1 LDSLTKAKTKT
12 AALTVILFCLGQTAP
27 SCLPQRDLHSQAT
40 VALLEAK
47 FPNPDISFLALDGSG
62 KVVAERWPDLERP
75 VPIGSL
81 IKPFL
86 ALAYGR
92 THQAFPEYVC
102 VGKKT
107 CWLNR
112 GHGKV
117 DIRKAIEFSCNSY
130 FHQLVAGTRPG
141 FAQDTL
147 AAFGLDDISQNDM
160 SISESRAA
168 PLTLARAYLELAQD
182 RQEPA
187 AQEVLQGM
195 SLSARQGTAK
205 AAGAELGWLSPL
217 AKTGTARCTHPKK
230 APGDGFAVV
239 IAPSGHPHIVLL
251 VRLHGRPGSMAAAVA
266 GQMVAAIENQ
276 KAER

>member
-1 LDSLTKAKTKT
+1 LDSLTKAKAKI
-12 AALTVILFCLGQTAP
+12 AALTVILVCLRQTAP

-40 VALLEAK
+40 AALLETK

-62 KVVAERWPDLERP
+62 KVVAQRWPDSERQ

-81 IKPFL
+81 IKPYL

-92 THQAFPEYVC
+92 THQAYPEYVC

-130 FHQLVAGTRPG
+130 FHQLVAGAQPG

-147 AAFGLDDISQNDM
+147 KAFGLHDTSQNDI
-160 SISESRAA
+160 SILESRAP
-168 PLTLARAYLELAQD
+168 PLALARAYLELAQD

-187 AQEVLQGM
+187 AQEVLRGM
-195 SLSARQGTAK
+195 SLSAQHGTAN
-205 AAGAELGWLSPL
+205 AAGAELGWMSPL
-217 AKTGTARCTHPKK
+217 AKTGTAECTHPKK

-239 IAPSGHPHIVLL
+239 IAPSDHPHIVLL

-266 GQMVAAIENQ
+266 GQMIAAIENRR
-276 KAER
+276 AER

>member
-1 LDSLTKAKTKT
+1 MA
-12 AALTVILFCLGQTAP
+12 
-27 SCLPQRDLHSQAT
+27 
-40 VALLEAK
+40 ALLETK
-47 FPNPDISFLALDGSG
+47 FPNPDISFLALDDSG
-62 KVVAERWPDLERP
+62 NVVAERWPDSERQ

-92 THQAFPEYVC
+92 THQAYPEYVC

-130 FHQLVAGTRPG
+130 FYQLVAGAPSG

-147 AAFGLDDISQNDM
+147 TAFGLDNISQNDM
-160 SISESRAA
+160 SILESRAA

-195 SLSARQGTAK
+195 SLSAQQGTAK
-205 AAGAELGWLSPL
+205 AAGAELGWMSVL
-217 AKTGTARCTHPKK
+217 AKTGTATCTHPKK
-230 APGDGFAVV
+230 APGDGFAIV
-239 IAPSGHPHIVLL
+239 IAPGDHPRIVLL
-251 VRLHGRPGSMAAAVA
+251 VRLHGRPGAMAAALA
-266 GQMVAAIENQ
+266 GQMVAAIENR

>member
-1 LDSLTKAKTKT
+1 
-12 AALTVILFCLGQTAP
+12 
-27 SCLPQRDLHSQAT
+27 
-40 VALLEAK
+40 
-47 FPNPDISFLALDGSG
+47 
-62 KVVAERWPDLERP
+62 

-92 THQAFPEYVC
+92 THPAYPEYVC

-112 GHGKV
+112 GHGRV

-130 FHQLVAGTRPG
+130 FYQLVSGAQPG
-141 FAQDTL
+141 FAQHTL
-147 AAFGLDDISQNDM
+147 KAFGLSDTSQNDI
-160 SISESRAA
+160 SILESREA
-168 PLTLARAYLELAQD
+168 PLTLARAYLEMAQD
-182 RQEPA
+182 RQDPA

-195 SLSARQGTAK
+195 SLSAQQGTAK
-205 AAGAELGWLSPL
+205 AAGAELGWMSPL
-217 AKTGTARCTHPKK
+217 AKTGTAQCTHAKK

-239 IAPSGHPHIVLL
+239 IAPSDHPRIVLL

-266 GQMVAAIENQ
+266 GQMVAAIENR
-276 KAER
+276 KAEP

>member
-1 LDSLTKAKTKT
+1 LDTLTKAKART
-12 AALTVILFCLGQTAP
+12 AKLTLILLCLGQTAP

-40 VALLEAK
+40 TALLEAK

-62 KVVAERWPDLERP
+62 QVVAERWPDSERQ

-92 THQAFPEYVC
+92 THQAYPEYVC

-130 FHQLVAGTRPG
+130 FHQLVNGAQPG

-147 AAFGLDDISQNDM
+147 KAFGLDDTSQNDI
-160 SISESRAA
+160 SILESRAA

-182 RQEPA
+182 RHEPA

-195 SLSARQGTAK
+195 SLSAQQGTAK
-205 AAGAELGWLSPL
+205 AAGAELGWMSPL
-217 AKTGTARCTHPKK
+217 AKTGTATCTHPNK

-239 IAPSGHPHIVLL
+239 IAPSDHPHIVLL

-266 GQMVAAIENQ
+266 GQMIAATENR
-276 KAER
+276 KATR

>member
-1 LDSLTKAKTKT
+1 LDSLANAKI
-12 AALTVILFCLGQTAP
+12 ARLTVILLCLAQTAP
-27 SCLPQRDLHSQAT
+27 SCLLQRDLHSQAT
-40 VALLEAK
+40 AALLETR
-47 FPNPDISFLALDGSG
+47 FPDPDISFLALDGSG
-62 KVVAERWPDLERP
+62 KVVAQRWPDSERQ

-92 THQAFPEYVC
+92 THQAYPEYAC
-102 VGKKT
+102 IGKKT

-117 DIRKAIEFSCNSY
+117 DIRKAIGFSCNSY
-130 FHQLVAGTRPG
+130 FHQLVAGAQPG

-147 AAFGLDDISQNDM
+147 AAFGLDDMSQNDI
-160 SISESRAA
+160 SIAESRAA
-168 PLTLARAYLELAQD
+168 PMALARAYLELAQD

-195 SLSARQGTAK
+195 SLAAQQGTAK
-205 AAGAELGWLSPL
+205 AAGAELPGMSPL
-217 AKTGTARCTHPKK
+217 AKTGTAPCTHPKK

-239 IAPSGHPHIVLL
+239 LAPSDHPRVVLL

-266 GQMVAAIENQ
+266 GQMVAAIENR
-276 KAER
+276 KVER